1 MSVFNIF
8 TLFGGLAFF
17 LFGMSTMS
25 NGLERVAGG
34 KLERILGKMTDK
46 PIKGLIL
53 GAGITATIQSSSA
66 VTVMLVGLVNSGI
79 MKLGQSIGIIMGSN
93 IGTTITAWVLS
104 LSGISSDNFFVS
116 LLKPSSFSPLV
127 ALGGIL
133 LMMLAK
139 KNRSKDIG
147 SILMG
152 FAVLMYGMEMMSGA
166 MDPLADS
173 PKFAEFMVMFSN
185 PLLGLIIG
193 LVLTAVVQSSS
204 ATVGILQALSMTGGI
219 TFGAAIPII
228 MGQNIGTC
236 ITALVSSIGVNKHA
250 KRVSAVHVYFNIIG
264 TAVWL
269 SLFLILDAILNFAFA
284 EEAITPAGI
293 ALVHSVFNILTTI
306 LLFPFSKQLEK
317 LAVKTV
323 KDKAEKGKGVFLDE
337 RLLATPAL
345 AVSQCREFTAKMARL
360 SADMLLTSVSLIEN
374 YNSKT
379 AEKLV
384 EDEQKLDDYEDKL
397 GTFLVK
403 LSGNQLSDDDS
414 NTVST
419 LLHTIGDFERIGD
432 HALNIVNAAQEIHT
446 KEISF
451 SSQAKAELKVAANA
465 ISEITGLTADAFCFN
480 NSSLALEVEPL
491 EQVIDDMIDEIKSRH
506 ISRLT
511 GGSCT
516 IELGFILSDLLTNF
530 ERVSDHC
537 SNIAVCILR
546 IHDSV
551 FDAHEYL
558 NNYKNEGGELF
569 TKSFSSYSKKH
580 RLPEFKP
587 KGNS

>member
-8 TLFGGLAFF
+8 TLLGGLAFF

-46 PIKGLIL
+46 PIKALLL

-79 MKLGQSIGIIMGSN
+79 MKLGQSVGIIMGSN
-93 IGTTITAWVLS
+93 IGTTATAWILS
-104 LSGISSDNFFVS
+104 LAGISSDNFFVS

-127 ALGGIL
+127 ALAGII
-133 LMMLAK
+133 MMMAAK
-139 KNRSKDIG
+139 KNRSKDVG
-147 SILMG
+147 SIMMG
-152 FAVLMYGMEMMSGA
+152 FAVLMYGMELMSSA

-173 PKFAEFMVMFSN
+173 PEFANVMVMFTN
-185 PLLGLIIG
+185 PLLGV
-193 LVLTAVVQSSS
+193 LVGIVMTAVIQSSS

-219 TFGAAIPII
+219 SFGMAIPII

-236 ITALVSSIGVNKHA
+236 VTALISSIGVSKNA
-250 KRVSAVHVYFNIIG
+250 KRVSVVHIYFNLIG
-264 TAVWL
+264 TAFWL
-269 SLFLILDAILNFAFA
+269 SVYMILDSILHFAFTDA
-284 EEAITPAGI
+284 PIDPAGI
-293 ALVHSVFNILTTI
+293 AIVHSVFNVATTV
-306 LLFPFSKQLEK
+306 LLFPFSKFIER
-317 LAVKTV
+317 LAIKTV
-323 KDKAEKGKGVFLDE
+323 KDSSVKNKDVFLDE

-345 AVSQCREFTAKMARL
+345 AVAQCRDLTSKMARL
-360 SADMLLTSVSLIEN
+360 SADMLLQSVALIDG
-374 YNSKT
+374 YNQKT
-379 AEKLV
+379 ADKLIA
-384 EDEQKLDDYEDKL
+384 DEQTLDDYEDKL

-403 LSGNQLSDDDS
+403 LSGNQLSDEDS

-432 HALNIVNAAQEIHT
+432 HALNIVNAANEIHT

-451 SSQAKAELKVAANA
+451 SSQATAELKVAANA
-465 ISEITGLTADAFCFN
+465 ISEITSLTADAFCFN
-480 NSSLALEVEPL
+480 NTSLALEVEPL
-491 EQVIDDMIDEIKSRH
+491 EQVVDGMVDEIKSRH
-506 ISRLT
+506 IARLT

-516 IELGFILSDLLTNF
+516 IELGFVLSDLLTNF

-537 SNIAVCILR
+537 SNIAVCVLR

-558 NNYKNEGGELF
+558 NNYKNDGGEHF
-569 TKSFSSYSKKH
+569 TKSFESYARKH
-580 RLPEFKP
+580 KLPEFKA
-587 KGNS
+587 KGNN